1 MAPRDYL
8 ENRLQVLA
16 PLIADENMIEIAI
29 NEDGR
34 VWIERAGDSHMAL
47 SELCLTP
54 TDARDLAGLIANR
67 QRLSLTEEEPAIST
81 TIEFAG
87 ATLRCQAIIPP
98 ASAGGTVISFRVFRH
113 RPADQQPCRFGFLR
127 AQATSLEDER
137 AETLRRIRD
146 MAVGRDDPDE
156 FLRACVDARMNIV
169 ISGGTSSGKTELA
182 RRLLWM
188 VAPEHRLALIE
199 DSAELLPAHENV
211 VSLIADRSE
220 TSPRSAAKLLEM
232 TLRLRPDRIILG
244 ELRGIEAVT
253 FLEAINTGHEGSF
266 TTVHA
271 TSARK
276 AVSRLAFL
284 VMRAGMPLT
293 LSEIREYVLNSID
306 VIVQTGRVGTQRGIL
321 ETWFPALDGMAT
333 GEGPGSIT

>member
-1 MAPRDYL
+1 MAAHGHL
-8 ENRLQVLA
+8 ESKLRVLA
-16 PLIADENMIEIAI
+16 PLIEAPDMIEVAI
-29 NEDGR
+29 NGDGR
-34 VWIERAGDSHMAL
+34 VWIERAGESHMTL
-47 SELCLTP
+47 SDLRLDPVTV
-54 TDARDLAGLIANR
+54 RDIAGNITNR
-67 QRLSLTEEEPAIST
+67 KQLSLTDEQPAIST

-113 RPADQQPCRFGFLR
+113 RPAEEQPCRFGFLR

-137 AETLRRIRD
+137 VEALRKIRD
-146 MAVGRDDPDE
+146 MAVSGHDPDE

-199 DSAELLPAHENV
+199 DSAELLPAQENV

-220 TSPRSAAKLLEM
+220 KSARSADRLLEM

-293 LSEIREYVLNSID
+293 LTEIRQYVLNSID
-306 VIVQTGRVGTQRGIL
+306 VIVQTGRIGAERGIL
-321 ETWFPALDGMAT
+321 ETWFPALDG
-333 GEGPGSIT
+333 EG